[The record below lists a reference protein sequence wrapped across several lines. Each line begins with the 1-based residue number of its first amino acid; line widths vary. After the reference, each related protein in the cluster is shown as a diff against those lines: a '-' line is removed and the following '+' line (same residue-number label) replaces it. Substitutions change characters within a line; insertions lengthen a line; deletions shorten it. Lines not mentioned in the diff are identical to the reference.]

1 MCQIVEANDPIQTKI
16 LSRNSDG
23 TFSLETTWGHRMASL
38 NVYRHLPTE
47 LVVNELTLEDIEK
60 MAYDLLKIIQ
70 EERK

>member
-1 MCQIVEANDPIQTKI
+1 MNIVETNDPIQTKI
-16 LSRNSDG
+16 LSRNPDG